1 MRRGDRPAA
10 ERKRGAPSFPIATQ
24 LILTIVSAVV
34 ASLLITGGLLASISY
49 RSEMRRLVVSQQSLA
64 QTASERISS
73 YIDDLQRKLSYLAR
87 VQGISTFDSEA
98 RANLL
103 KALTIQ
109 NQAYQMVGFTDR
121 HGQLVQ
127 ALSPHGDV
135 PPPEWASTT
144 AFHRSFILQEDYIGQ
159 VELEARNELPSL
171 LMTVPVRDRRN
182 EVDGILFARVSLKYI
197 WAVLDEVKVG
207 KSGYAYIVDQRGF
220 LVAQSGELPERFR
233 LEDISRILP
242 EGGHVAE
249 FGADLSPETHVYQ
262 GLHGMRVIG
271 LSTMVVTTNWRV
283 VVELPMAEANA
294 PAFLSAKLFGAVF
307 LFGLAYSVVFGL
319 VMGRRLSRPLR
330 QLTIAAD
337 RMRLGDLETRVV
349 ITRKNELGLVAEAFN
364 HMASQLTEDIVQR
377 GLTEAELKQ
386 ALLEKQNLLRE
397 LQHRAKNSFNMI
409 SSLTH
414 LASTDSSSPETLRAL
429 EELNAKIMAVSE
441 LYSLL
446 YEAGSF
452 DEVRLDSYCERVSTA
467 MDGLMTQGVSFE
479 KELENVTV
487 PAKWAAPIGLIVT
500 ELVTNSLKYAFPEGR
515 GGTISLSLKNTG
527 GGVLLEVRDN
537 GRGLPAGFDPAAS
550 SGMGLKLVQGLAD
563 QIAARFTMEGGHG
576 GTRCVLELDLEK

>member
-1 MRRGDRPAA
+1 MRRGDRPATD
-10 ERKRGAPSFPIATQ
+10 RKRGAPSFPIATQ
-24 LILTIVSAVV
+24 LILTIVGAVV
-34 ASLLITGGLLASISY
+34 ASLLITGGILGPSSY
-49 RSEMRRLVVSQQSLA
+49 RSNMNILIASQRSLA
-64 QTASERISS
+64 QMASGKISS

-87 VQGISTFDSEA
+87 VQGISSFDAEA
-98 RANLL
+98 RGSLL

-109 NQAYQMVGFTDR
+109 NKAYEMVGFADR
-121 HGQLVQ
+121 YGRLKEL
-127 ALSPHGDV
+127 LSPNGDV
-135 PPPEWASTT
+135 PPTEWASTT
-144 AFHRSFILQEDYIGQ
+144 AFRRSFLLQEDYIGQ
-159 VELEARNELPSL
+159 VELEGPNQQPSL

-182 EVDGILFARVSLKYI
+182 EVDGILFARVSLKYL

-220 LVAQSGELPERFR
+220 LVAQSGNAPELFR
-233 LEDISRILP
+233 LEDISQILP
-242 EGGHVAE
+242 HGVLSTE
-249 FGADLSPETHVYQ
+249 FGADQGPGRHVYQ
-262 GLHGMRVIG
+262 GLHGMRVMG
-271 LSTMVVTTNWRV
+271 LSTRVATTNWRI
-283 VVELPMAEANA
+283 VVELPMDEANA
-294 PAFLSAKLFGAVF
+294 PAILSTKLLVAALIFCLVCSVAIGLFLG
-307 LFGLAYSVVFGL
+307 
-319 VMGRRLSRPLR
+319 GRLTQPLR
-330 QLTIAAD
+330 QLAVAAD

-377 GLTEAELKQ
+377 GLAEAELMQ

-414 LASTDSSSPETLRAL
+414 LASKDSSSPETLRAL
-429 EELNAKIMAVSE
+429 EELNARIMAVSE

-479 KELENVTV
+479 KELENVTL
-487 PAKWAAPIGLIVT
+487 PAKSAAPIGLIVT
-500 ELVTNSLKYAFPEGR
+500 ELVTNSLKYAFPAGM
-515 GGTISLSLKNTG
+515 GGKISLSLKKTG
-527 GGVLLEVRDN
+527 AGALLEVRDN
-537 GRGLPAGFDPAAS
+537 GRGLPAGFDRAAS

-563 QIAARFTMEGGHG
+563 QIAARFTMEGGPG
-576 GTRCVLELDLEK
+576 GTRCVLELDLGK